1 MGATGFIDGAA
12 FVSLIGGTD
21 DDHDGGSIGGW
32 SLALVGGAFRLLR
45 SPLKRTAPTDARGR
59 CPQKI
64 KFGSFVKGRTTITAA
79 IKGRSYA

>member
-21 DDHDGGSIGGW
+21 DDRDGGSIGAW
-32 SLALVGGAFRLLR
+32 FPALVGVGSRHSR
-45 SPLKRTAPTDARGR
+45 RWLKRTAPTDARGR

-64 KFGSFVKGRTTITAA
+64 KFGSFVKGRTTIT
-79 IKGRSYA
+79 